1 MRVTP
6 QFMAFLDEHFPED
19 ADVVRRK
26 LDIRKTSELLH
37 EDVPSVQAW
46 IEVMRDRARDL
57 GDPED

>member
-6 QFMAFLDEHFPED
+6 QFVAFLDEHFPED
-19 ADVVRRK
+19 ANVVRKK
-26 LDIRKTSELLH
+26 LEIRKASELLH

-57 GDPED
+57 CDPED